1 MGRDELPPL
10 PSTLSAVFGRPFWH
24 EGRAPLE
31 FARLRRTN
39 VPLSSGNGRRVVVV
53 TGYLAG
59 PNVAKPLA
67 RWLGRA
73 DFDVDIADVGRNA
86 STSSTAVE
94 QIGAALQ
101 RGDRPS
107 IVIGHSRGGQQSRVA
122 TQRHPDLVTRLITL
136 GAPVRAHLP
145 RSGPLRASVE
155 AMRLLALLP
164 IGPDADPGADAEYE
178 RDLAAPFGVDVP
190 WTTIW
195 SKVDGVIEWQAC
207 LDRAAESIEVESS
220 HVGLLASVP
229 SFRAIA
235 SVLDA

>member
-1 MGRDELPPL
+1 MSEELPPL
-10 PSTLSAVFGRPFWH
+10 PSTLSAVLGRPFWQ

-31 FARLRRTN
+31 FARLRRTD
-39 VPLSSGNGRRVVVV
+39 VALGPGHGRRVVIA

-59 PNVAKPLA
+59 PNTAEPLSTWLAGSGFTVDVADL
-67 RWLGRA
+67 
-73 DFDVDIADVGRNA
+73 GRNA
-86 STSSTAVE
+86 STSSAAVE
-94 QIGAALQ
+94 RIGAALE
-101 RGDRPS
+101 RGARPS
-107 IVIGHSRGGQQSRVA
+107 ILIGHSRGGQQSRVVA
-122 TQRHPDLVTRLITL
+122 QRHPDLVDQLITL

-155 AMRLLALLP
+155 AMRLLTLLP
-164 IGPDADPGADAEYE
+164 VGPDADREADADYE

-207 LDRAAESIEVESS
+207 LDTAAESIEVRSS

-235 SVLDA
+235 SVLDP